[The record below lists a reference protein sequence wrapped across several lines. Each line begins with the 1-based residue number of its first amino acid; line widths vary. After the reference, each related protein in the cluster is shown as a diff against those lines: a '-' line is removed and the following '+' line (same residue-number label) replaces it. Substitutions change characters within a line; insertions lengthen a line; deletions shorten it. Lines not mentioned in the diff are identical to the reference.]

1 MNTTKPEAT
10 FRNESSRIKHKA
22 KRNLFQTCKVTFRQ
36 NLNKNVYLL
45 KWQTPFHKS
54 QIKSLKATVTEA
66 TYRELQTL
74 RHNQNTNVHN

>member
-36 NLNKNVYLL
+36 NLL